1 MCILCLPVLSLGVA
15 AQKKAIRIGDTMPGF
30 FLKDLNGESFFLR
43 DYIGEKA
50 KKNCRALIFS
60 LSASYCKPCKK
71 EIPELGKMMEKYKD
85 KGLGIYIIAI
95 EKEKQARKLVADTK
109 TTIPV
114 LLDKYLVVPKLLGH
128 ENIPFTL
135 LIDNEG
141 TVRFINTGFSEKN
154 AMEFIERFENEVA
167 ALLGVEKKLE

>member
-1 MCILCLPVLSLGVA
+1 
-15 AQKKAIRIGDTMPGF
+15 MPGF
-30 FLKDLNGESFFLR
+30 FLKDINGKSFFLR
-43 DYIGEKA
+43 DYVGEKA
-50 KKNCRALIFS
+50 KMNYRAMIFS

-85 KGLGIYIIAI
+85 RGLGIFLIAI
-95 EKEKQARKLVADTK
+95 EKENQARKLVAETK

-114 LLDKYLVVPKLLGH
+114 LLDKYLVVPKLLG
-128 ENIPFTL
+128 NQGIPFTI

-154 AMEFIERFENEVA
+154 AVEFIERFENEVV
-167 ALLGVEKKLE
+167 ALLEVEKELE